1 MPRFYVRS
9 RRKAASTVEAGIP
22 MKILFN
28 HIGYAPEDEK
38 VILLEASEATA
49 WQEVALVS
57 LPGCAVVWKGG
68 PQFVGAVAGWNV
80 GPWWSVDVSAV
91 RTPGRYALRWATTEA
106 DGQSEGFGIADNI
119 LGHPVVSDLLF
130 YFKSQRSSG
139 IYDRA
144 DRRAKRVG
152 DGVERDV
159 RGGWFD
165 ASGDTSK
172 YLSHLSY
179 ANFMNPQQIPLV
191 VWTLARAWHLYRAAG
206 AAPYFLER
214 IQAEALHGADWL
226 VRMQDAAGFW
236 YVTVFDRWTKDP
248 AQRELCSYRTQKGDK
263 YTDYQAGWR
272 QGGGM
277 AAAALALASTLGDSG
292 EFDAKDYLTAA
303 QKGFAHLRQHGRA
316 YLDDGQE
323 NIIDDTCALLAAV
336 ELQAVSP
343 DADVE
348 AEVDKRLASLM
359 ARKRETAGVVWLAA
373 DAAGERSWF
382 HASDAGL
389 PFVALLRFAD
399 AQSAHRQT
407 SAACELAAVLMQS
420 QQALGESR
428 NNPFGYP
435 PHWVQTP
442 GRSGRVQWFFPHD
455 NPSGYWWQGEN
466 ARLGSLAA
474 AAQGVSAVTGDAAP
488 AADARRW
495 ISWILGANPFDR
507 CMMHGRGRNNP
518 VYEEHYH
525 NAPGGVCNGIT
536 SGVADEDDIA
546 FAPEPAASDSA
557 QKWRWGEQWLPH
569 GAWLLYALVLR
580 ETGRSA

>member
-1 MPRFYVRS
+1 
-9 RRKAASTVEAGIP
+9 

-28 HIGYAPEDEK
+28 HIGYAPGDEK

-49 WQEVALVS
+49 WKEVALVS
-57 LPGCAVVWKGG
+57 LLDGVVVWRGT
-68 PQFVGAVAGWNV
+68 PQFAGPVAGWSV
-80 GPWWSVDVSAV
+80 GPWWRVDVGAV
-91 RTPGRYALRWATTEA
+91 RAPGRYALQWATAEA
-106 DGQSEGFGIADNI
+106 AGQSEGFDIAVNL

-130 YFKSQRSSG
+130 YFKGQRCAG

-152 DGVERDV
+152 DGAERDV

-179 ANFMNPQQIPLV
+179 ANFLNPQQIPLV
-191 VWTLARAWHLYRAAG
+191 VWVLARAWHLYRAAG
-206 AAPYFLER
+206 AAPYFIER

-226 VRMQDAAGFW
+226 VRMQDPAGFW
-236 YVTVFDRWTKDP
+236 HVTVFDRWSKDP

-263 YTDYQAGWR
+263 YADYQAGWR

-292 EFDAKDYLTAA
+292 DFRATDYLGAA
-303 QKGFAHLRQHGRA
+303 RKGFAHLQAHGLG

-336 ELQAVSP
+336 ELQAVAPGASV
-343 DADVE
+343 A
-348 AEVDKRLASLM
+348 AELDQRLANLT
-359 ARKRETAGVVWLAA
+359 ARRRETDGVAWLAA
-373 DAAGERSWF
+373 DGAGERSWF

-389 PFVALLRFAD
+389 PLVALLRFAD
-399 AQSAHRQT
+399 AHPSHP
-407 SAACELAAVLMQS
+407 AAAVAQALAAELMRAQLVLGQ
-420 QQALGESR
+420 GR

-435 PHWVQTP
+435 PHWVKTP
-442 GRSGRVQWFFPHD
+442 GAPGRGQWFYPHD

-466 ARLGSLAA
+466 ARLASLAA
-474 AAQGVSAVTGDAAP
+474 AAQGVAVITGDPAP
-488 AADARRW
+488 AAAARRW
-495 ISWILGANPFDR
+495 VDWILGANPFDR
-507 CMMHGRGRNNP
+507 CMLHGRGRNNP

-525 NAPGGVCNGIT
+525 NAPGGVANGIT
-536 SGVADEDDIA
+536 SGFTDENDIA
-546 FAPEPAASDSA
+546 FAPAPAAEDSA

-580 ETGRSA
+580 ETGRIA

>member
-1 MPRFYVRS
+1 
-9 RRKAASTVEAGIP
+9 
-22 MKILFN
+22 MKILGN
-28 HIGYAPEDEK
+28 HIGYAPADEK
-38 VILLEASEATA
+38 VLLLEAPEATV
-49 WQEVALVS
+49 WLEIALVS
-57 LPGCAVVWKGG
+57 LPTGTVVWRGSA
-68 PQFVGAVAGWNV
+68 QFAGLVAGWTV

-91 RTPGRYALRWATTEA
+91 RAPGRYALRWATMQA
-106 DGQSEGFGIADNI
+106 AGQGEGFDIAENI

-130 YFKSQRSSG
+130 YFKSQRCAG

-152 DGVERDV
+152 DGAERDV
-159 RGGWFD
+159 HGGWFD

-179 ANFMNPQQIPLV
+179 ANFLNPQQTPLV
-191 VWTLARAWHLYRAAG
+191 VWVLARAWHLYRAAG
-206 AAPYFLER
+206 APPYFLER

-226 VRMQDAAGFW
+226 VRMQDPAGFW
-236 YVTVFDRWTKDP
+236 HVTVFDRWSKDP

-277 AAAALALASTLGDSG
+277 AAAALALASTLGDSAD
-292 EFDAKDYLTAA
+292 FRAPDYLAA
-303 QKGFAHLRQHGRA
+303 ARQGFAHLQAHGTG

-336 ELQAVSP
+336 ELQAVAP
-343 DADVE
+343 E
-348 AEVDKRLASLM
+348 AAVAGELDRRLALLR
-359 ARKRETAGVVWLAA
+359 ARKRATGGVVWLAA

-389 PFVALLRFAD
+389 PLVALLRFAGAHAAHPQAAA
-399 AQSAHRQT
+399 AQA
-407 SAACELAAVLMQS
+407 LAAELVRAQL
-420 QQALGESR
+420 ALGASR
-428 NNPFGYP
+428 PNPFGYP
-435 PHWVQTP
+435 PHWVKTAGAA
-442 GRSGRVQWFFPHD
+442 GRFQWFYPHD

-474 AAQGVSAVTGDAAP
+474 AAQGVAALTGEPAP
-488 AADARRW
+488 AAAARRW
-495 ISWILGANPFDR
+495 VSWILGANPFDR
-507 CMMHGRGRNNP
+507 CMLHGRGRNNP

-525 NAPGGVCNGIT
+525 NAPGGVANGIT
-536 SGVADEDDIA
+536 SGFSDEADIA

-569 GAWLLYALVLR
+569 GAWLMYALVLR
-580 ETGRSA
+580 ETASRA